1 MSGFFVPVALE
12 SIEPDMFPEVDL
24 FLKSGENNFVLYKSH
39 DRIFSAKDSQ
49 RLAEAGVG
57 FLFVRQGDMGII
69 NEYMEA
75 NAERMLKDDKFDGR
89 AKGKII
95 YQTSINFVGDLFD
108 HPDKVGDF
116 DRSKRLIENLLLY
129 ISTDQAAFTSL
140 ETVMAHNY
148 YTYVHSLQMAA
159 LSIMVSAEA
168 YMLSRDELTDV
179 GLGGILHD
187 FGKTFISQDILTK
200 NTKLTEDEHAK
211 FTEHPERGYQFLKE
225 NTKLSDVS
233 LAIVR
238 YHHER
243 NNGSGYPAGL
253 KSEAIPRSAQVA
265 AVCDVYCLLAID
277 RSGKKALPPYM
288 AIQIMRQEMKGAF
301 SDRLLDVMEGI
312 VCVEDGAPILL

>member
-39 DRIFSAKDSQ
+39 DRIFSVKDSQ
-49 RLAEAGVG
+49 RLSDAGVG
-57 FLFVRQGDMGII
+57 FLFVRQGDMEII

-108 HPDKVGDF
+108 NPEKVGDF
-116 DRSKRLIENLLLY
+116 DRSKRLMENLLLY
-129 ISTDQAAFTSL
+129 ISSDQGAFTSL

-159 LSIMVSAEA
+159 LSILVNSEA
-168 YMLSRDELTDV
+168 YMLSRDELIDV
-179 GLGGILHD
+179 GIGGILHD
-187 FGKTFISQDILTK
+187 FGKTFISQGVLTK
-200 NTKLTEDEHAK
+200 TTKLTDAEYTQYK
-211 FTEHPERGYQFLKE
+211 QHPESGYNFLKE
-225 NTKLSDVS
+225 KTKLSDVS

-238 YHHER
+238 SHHER

-253 KSEAIPRSAQVA
+253 KAEAITRSVQVA

-277 RSGKKALPPYM
+277 RGGKKALPPYM

-301 SDRLLDVMEGI
+301 SERIVDILEGI
-312 VCVEDGAPILL
+312 VCAEGAAPILL